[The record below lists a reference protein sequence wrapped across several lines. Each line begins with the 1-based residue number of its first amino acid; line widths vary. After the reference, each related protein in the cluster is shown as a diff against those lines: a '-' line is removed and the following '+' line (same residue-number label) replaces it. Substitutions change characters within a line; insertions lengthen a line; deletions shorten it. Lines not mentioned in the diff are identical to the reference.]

1 MGKRKFMINYFK
13 NFIAKLVLVP
23 VLALLGGFFL
33 LFFLILPQFKLIR
46 DDKVRPWSFTK
57 TRGTHGNQ
65 KEKDYE
71 AFY

>member
-1 MGKRKFMINYFK
+1 MVNYLK
-13 NFIAKLVLVP
+13 NFIAKLALVP

-33 LFFLILPQFKLIR
+33 LFFLILPQFKLFK
-46 DDKVRPWSFTK
+46 DKVRPWSFNK
-57 TRGTHGNQ
+57 RGKHGNQ